1 MKKVFRKLLPASF
14 IDLLKGGDGL
24 SLRRSTKTVL
34 DRTFYR
40 ANNPDV
46 MDAAV
51 DATKHYIR
59 NGIRERRAPN
69 PWISL
74 NYIRSAL
81 HHSTHKNA
89 PEELTYIQSKL
100 SQKPR
105 LIFVSHDASRTGA
118 PAIIL
123 RLLGMFSKS
132 GAFEC
137 FTILDQGGER
147 LSEFEALSHTYVMS
161 RSRHDH
167 DFSDAHAIDE
177 ISALFGAEGIFED
190 NTPICALVN
199 SAESF
204 RIGQALSSLGI
215 PIISLLHEIAA
226 YYPPNVFEQFSEF
239 SNKTVFPSQFVSD
252 AAESYC
258 NLDMA
263 KTTVRGQ
270 GLLEDG
276 FGELDRETCRILLRD
291 ALDLPE
297 DAFIVLNVGTR
308 DLRKGADLFVDLA
321 KLFLDQAENKRPVY
335 FVWYG
340 NADENFRYPSA
351 FIARHGL
358 QDRVRLMPGTS
369 QIEQVFMGGDL
380 FLLTARAD
388 PFPCVIHEA
397 MACALPVVAFR
408 NGGGAPE
415 LIGDDCGA
423 IVEMN
428 DLAQAKRTIQSYIDD
443 PNLSIKQGQKA
454 KQKIAENWD
463 YLAYQRDIYAMIKE
477 CVRTTPDGGWPKA
490 DPPQPVG
497 HLVVMNGLQRDL
509 DILNALD
516 IELNAPGCEV
526 MLLDG
531 RFGQDVDAVV
541 QTLRGQ
547 DVVFRVCQ
555 PIEDTQAARSMQLLD
570 HLHNPKP
577 YRLTLINTLS
587 YLDADRLKVM
597 SIPTEAIVT
606 ADALELQQLYA
617 RIPYLKRLH
626 LANNDLARA
635 LCAAN
640 PASSSKVELL

>member
-1 MKKVFRKLLPASF
+1 MKKVFRKLLPASR
-14 IDLLKGGDGL
+14 IAPSKGEDGL
-24 SLRRSTKTVL
+24 SLRDSTKTVL
-34 DRTFYR
+34 DQAFYR
-40 ANNPDV
+40 ARNPDV
-46 MDAAV
+46 VKAGIDV
-51 DATKHYIR
+51 PTHYIR
-59 NGIRERRAPN
+59 YGIREGRASN
-69 PWISL
+69 PWTSL
-74 NYIRSAL
+74 SYIRSAL
-81 HHSTHKNA
+81 HQDTHKNV
-89 PEELTYIQSKL
+89 PEKLTYLRSNL

-105 LIFVSHDASRTGA
+105 LIFVSHDATRTGA

-123 RLLGMFSKS
+123 RLLDMFSKS

-147 LSEFEALSHTYVMS
+147 LPEFEALSHTYVMS
-161 RSRHDH
+161 RSRRDRG
-167 DFSDAHAIDE
+167 FSDAQAIAE
-177 ISALFGAEGIFED
+177 ISAFFGAEGIFED
-190 NTPICALVN
+190 NKPVCALVN
-199 SAESF
+199 SAESI
-204 RIGQALSSLGI
+204 RIGQALSSVGI

-226 YYPPNVFEQFSEF
+226 YYPTNVFEQFSEF
-239 SNKTVFPSQFVSD
+239 SKKTVFPSQFVSD
-252 AAESYC
+252 AAERHC
-258 NLDMA
+258 KPDMT

-276 FGELDRETCRILLRD
+276 FGELDRETCRTLLRD

-308 DLRKGADLFVDLA
+308 DIRKGADLFVDLA
-321 KLFLDQAENKRPVY
+321 KLFLDQNENQRPVY
-335 FVWYG
+335 FVWFG
-340 NADENFRYPSA
+340 NPDKTFGYPAA

-358 QDRVRLMPGTS
+358 QGRVRMMPGTS

-397 MACALPVVAFR
+397 MACALPVVAFN

-423 IVEMN
+423 TVEMN
-428 DLAQAKRTIQSYIDD
+428 DLAQASRIIQNYVDD
-443 PNLSIKQGQKA
+443 PDLSIQQGQKA
-454 KQKIAENWD
+454 KAKIAENWD
-463 YLAYQRDIYAMIKE
+463 YLAYQRDIYTMIKE
-477 CVRTTPDGGWPKA
+477 CAGTTPDGGWPKA
-490 DPPQPVG
+490 DPPQPVE

-526 MLLDG
+526 MLIDG

-541 QTLRGQ
+541 ETLREQ

-555 PIEDTQAARSMQLLD
+555 PMEDTEAARSTQLLD

-587 YLDADRLKVM
+587 YLDADRLQVM

-606 ADALELQQLYA
+606 AEALELQQLYA
-617 RIPYLKRLH
+617 RIPYLNRLH
-626 LANNDLARA
+626 LANNNLARA
-635 LCAAN
+635 LFAAN
-640 PASSSKVELL
+640 PASTSKVELI

>member
-1 MKKVFRKLLPASF
+1 MKKVLRKLLPASL
-14 IDLLKGGDGL
+14 IDLLKGGDDL
-24 SLRRSTKTVL
+24 SLRGSTKTVL

-46 MDAAV
+46 V
-51 DATKHYIR
+51 DAGVDVTTHYIR
-59 NGIRERRAPN
+59 DGIRERRAPN

-74 NYIRSAL
+74 SYIRSAL
-81 HHSTHKNA
+81 HHNTHKNV
-89 PEELTYIQSKL
+89 PEELTYIRSKL

-105 LIFVSHDASRTGA
+105 LIFVSHDATRTGA

-123 RLLGMFSKS
+123 RLLDMFSKS

-161 RSRHDH
+161 RSKHDH
-167 DFSDAHAIDE
+167 GFSDAQAIDE
-177 ISALFGAEGIFED
+177 ISALFGTDGVFEG
-190 NTPICALVN
+190 NNPVCALVN

-204 RIGQALSSLGI
+204 RIGKALSLHGI

-226 YYPPNVFEQFSEF
+226 YYPPTVFEQISEF
-239 SNKTVFPSQFVSD
+239 SQKTVFPSQFVSN
-252 AAESYC
+252 AAERYC
-258 NLDMA
+258 KPDMA

-276 FGELDRETCRILLRD
+276 FGELDRETCRTLLRD

-308 DLRKGADLFVDLA
+308 DIRKGADLFVDLA
-321 KLFLDQAENKRPVY
+321 KLFLDQDENQRPVF

-340 NADENFRYPSA
+340 TADQNFGYPAA

-358 QDRVRLMPGTS
+358 QDRVRMMPGTS

-408 NGGGAPE
+408 NSGGAPE
-415 LIGDDCGA
+415 LIGHDCGA

-428 DLAQAKRTIQSYIDD
+428 DLAQASRIIQSYIDD
-443 PNLSIKQGQKA
+443 PDLSIQQGQRAKA
-454 KQKIAENWD
+454 KIAENWD
-463 YLAYQRDIYAMIKE
+463 YLAYQRDIYTMIKE
-477 CVRTTPDGGWPKA
+477 CAGTTPDGGWPKA

-531 RFGQDVDAVV
+531 RFGQDVDVVV
-541 QTLRGQ
+541 QTLRRQ
-547 DVVFRVCQ
+547 EVVFRVCQ
-555 PIEDTQAARSMQLLD
+555 PIEDTEAARSTQLLD

-577 YRLTLINTLS
+577 DRLTLINTLS

-597 SIPTEAIVT
+597 SIPAEAVVT
-606 ADALELQQLYA
+606 SEVLELQQLYA
-617 RIPYLKRLH
+617 RIPYLDRLH

-640 PASSSKVELL
+640 PASTLKVELL